1 MSYIFQVDASS
12 FGRVADKLKASSGV
26 VGNACEKMILRAA
39 LMAEAK
45 AKEKA
50 PIDKGILRGSI
61 THSIDKRG
69 NEIIG
74 RVGTN
79 LDYAV
84 HQEYGTGLYGR
95 RRDYIYP
102 RRAKILR
109 FKVKSGGIVFARR
122 VRGTQGK
129 FFIKKGLQEVKD
141 RIEEIKA
148 FGIKLLKEG
157 LT

>member
-1 MSYIFQVDASS
+1 MGYIFQVDASS
-12 FGRVADKLKASSGV
+12 FGKVADKLKSSGV
-26 VGNACEKMILRAA
+26 IVENACEKMILRAA

-61 THSIDKRG
+61 THRVEHQG
-69 NEIIG
+69 NTIIG

-95 RRDYIYP
+95 RKDYIYP
-102 RRAKILR
+102 RRSKVLR
-109 FKVKSGGIVFARR
+109 FKVRGGGIVFARR

-141 RIEEIKA
+141 RIEEIKS
-148 FGIKLLKEG
+148 FGIKLLREG
-157 LT
+157 LI